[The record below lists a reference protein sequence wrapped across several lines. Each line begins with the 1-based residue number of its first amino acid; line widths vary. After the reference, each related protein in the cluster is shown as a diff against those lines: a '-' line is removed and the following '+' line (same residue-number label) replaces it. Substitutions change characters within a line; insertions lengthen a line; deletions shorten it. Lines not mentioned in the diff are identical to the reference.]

1 MLPAHPNH
9 RSDADIYAHRDS
21 GDPGCCHHRTAACSN
36 DSARRNGTSN
46 CDNSRSMIAAP
57 PAWALALTF
66 WLHLLATVTW
76 VGSLSAISFL
86 ILPAMQRSLNPETQ
100 LVFIEAMQKRL
111 EPIAWFSM
119 SLLVLTGL
127 LQMSVN
133 PHYDGFIS
141 VSTQW
146 SLAILIKHLLGIVMV
161 VVSAIQTW
169 EVIPAIRRAILKS
182 KKTANAE
189 ELNALRGREVLL
201 LRMNFG
207 LSILILLATAFARA
221 S

>member
-1 MLPAHPNH
+1 
-9 RSDADIYAHRDS
+9 
-21 GDPGCCHHRTAACSN
+21 
-36 DSARRNGTSN
+36 
-46 CDNSRSMIAAP
+46 MITAP

-76 VGSLSAISFL
+76 IGSLASISL
-86 ILPAMQRSLNPETQ
+86 LVLPAMRRSLNPEIQ

-127 LQMSVN
+127 FQMSVN
-133 PHYDGFIS
+133 PHYDGFLS

-146 SLAILIKHLLGIVMV
+146 SLAILSKHLLGVIMV

-169 EVIPAIRRAILKS
+169 EVIPAIRRAIVKS
-182 KKTANAE
+182 KKSKNAD
-189 ELNALRGREVLL
+189 ELDRLRRREILL

-207 LSILILLATAFARA
+207 LSVLILLATAFARA

>member
-1 MLPAHPNH
+1 
-9 RSDADIYAHRDS
+9 
-21 GDPGCCHHRTAACSN
+21 
-36 DSARRNGTSN
+36 
-46 CDNSRSMIAAP
+46 MISTP
-57 PAWALALTF
+57 PSWALALTF

-76 VGSLSAISFL
+76 VGSLAGISFL
-86 ILPAMQRSLNPETQ
+86 VLPAMQRSLDSETQ
-100 LVFIEAMQKRL
+100 LVFIEALQKRL

-127 LQMSVN
+127 FQMSVN
-133 PHYDGFIS
+133 PHYNGFLS

-146 SLAILIKHLLGIVMV
+146 SLAILIKHLLGIIMV

-169 EVIPAIRRAILKS
+169 EVIPAIRRAILRS
-182 KKTANAE
+182 KKSGAIE
-189 ELNALRGREVLL
+189 GLDILRRREILL

-207 LSILILLATAFARA
+207 LSVLILLATAFARA

>member
-1 MLPAHPNH
+1 MNF
-9 RSDADIYAHRDS
+9 
-21 GDPGCCHHRTAACSN
+21 T
-36 DSARRNGTSN
+36 
-46 CDNSRSMIAAP
+46 P

-66 WLHLLATVTW
+66 WLHLLAAVTW
-76 VGSLSAISFL
+76 VGSLAGISL
-86 ILPAMQRSLNPETQ
+86 LVLPAMQRSLNPETQ

-111 EPIAWFSM
+111 EPIAWFCM
-119 SLLVLTGL
+119 SLLLVTGL
-127 LQMSVN
+127 FQMSVN
-133 PHYDGFIS
+133 PHYDGFLS

-146 SLAILIKHLLGIVMV
+146 SLAILTKHLLGIIMV

-169 EVIPAIRRAILKS
+169 EVIPAIRRAIVKS
-182 KKTANAE
+182 KKSKNTE
-189 ELNALRGREVLL
+189 ELDILRRREILL

>member
-1 MLPAHPNH
+1 MNF
-9 RSDADIYAHRDS
+9 
-21 GDPGCCHHRTAACSN
+21 T
-36 DSARRNGTSN
+36 
-46 CDNSRSMIAAP
+46 P

-76 VGSLSAISFL
+76 VGSLAGVSFL
-86 ILPAMQRSLNPETQ
+86 VLPAMQRSLDQETQ

-119 SLLVLTGL
+119 SLLLVTGL
-127 LQMSVN
+127 FQMSVN
-133 PHYDGFIS
+133 PHYDGFLS
-141 VSTQW
+141 TSTQW
-146 SLAILIKHLLGIVMV
+146 SLAILTKHLLGIVMV

-169 EVIPAIRRAILKS
+169 EVIPAIRRAIIKS
-182 KKTANAE
+182 KKSKNTE
-189 ELNALRGREVLL
+189 ELDVLRRREILL

-207 LSILILLATAFARA
+207 LSTLILLATAFARA

>member
-1 MLPAHPNH
+1 
-9 RSDADIYAHRDS
+9 
-21 GDPGCCHHRTAACSN
+21 
-36 DSARRNGTSN
+36 
-46 CDNSRSMIAAP
+46 MIAAP
-57 PAWALALTF
+57 PAWALAFTY

-76 VGSLSAISFL
+76 VGSLAGVSFL
-86 ILPAMQRSLNPETQ
+86 VLPAMQRALNPETQ

-127 LQMSVN
+127 FQMSLN
-133 PHYDGFIS
+133 PHYDGFLS

-182 KKTANAE
+182 RKIANAK
-189 ELNALRGREVLL
+189 ELDSLRRREILL

-207 LSILILLATAFARA
+207 LSVLILLATAFARA